1 MPGQNNVSVKISITR
16 ILLLTACILLVP
28 LVAMQFSDEVN
39 WSPGDFVI
47 AGALLVG
54 TGLVFELVVRK
65 ITNPR
70 RRLIFGIVLIFAFL
84 LIWADLAVGIFGL
97 PWSGS

>member
-1 MPGQNNVSVKISITR
+1 MPEQNNVSVKKSVIR
-16 ILLLTACILLVP
+16 IGLLTVCILLVP

-39 WSPGDFVI
+39 WSLADFVI

-54 TGLVFELVVRK
+54 TGLIFEFVVRK

-70 RRLIFGIVLIFAFL
+70 RRLIIGSILVFAFL

>member
-1 MPGQNNVSVKISITR
+1 MPEQNNVSVKRSIIR
-16 ILLLTACILLVP
+16 IILLALCVLLVP
-28 LVAMQFSDEVN
+28 LAAMQFSDEVD
-39 WSPGDFVI
+39 WSLSDFII

-54 TGLVFELVVRK
+54 TGLVFEFIVRK
-65 ITNPR
+65 VTNPR
-70 RRLIFGIVLIFAFL
+70 RRLIFGIMLIFFFL

>member
-1 MPGQNNVSVKISITR
+1 MVEQNNVSVKKSIVR
-16 ILLLTACILLVP
+16 IILLTACILLVP

-39 WSPGDFVI
+39 WSPSDFVI

-54 TGLVFELVVRK
+54 TGLVFEFVVRK

-70 RRLIFGIVLIFAFL
+70 RRLIFGIVLVFFFL

>member
-1 MPGQNNVSVKISITR
+1 MAEQNNVTVKRSIVR
-16 ILLLTACILLVP
+16 IILLAVCVLLVP

-39 WSPGDFVI
+39 WGLSDFII
-47 AGALLVG
+47 AGVLLVG
-54 TGLVFELVVRK
+54 TGLVFEFVVRK

-70 RRLIFGIVLIFAFL
+70 RRLIFGIVLVFFFL

>member
-1 MPGQNNVSVKISITR
+1 MAEQNSVSITKSIIR
-16 ILLLTACILLVP
+16 IVLLTACILLVP
-28 LVAMQFSDEVN
+28 LVAMQFSDEVD

-54 TGLVFELVVRK
+54 TGLLFEFVVRK

-70 RRLIFGIVLIFAFL
+70 RRLIFGIVLVFVFL
-84 LIWADLAVGIFGL
+84 LIWVDLAVGIFGL

>member
-1 MPGQNNVSVKISITR
+1 MAEQNNVSVKKSIIR
-16 ILLLTACILLVP
+16 IILLALCVLLVP
-28 LVAMQFSDEVN
+28 LVAMQFSDEVD
-39 WSPGDFVI
+39 WSLSDFII

-54 TGLVFELVVRK
+54 TGLVFEFIVRK
-65 ITNPR
+65 IANPR
-70 RRLIFGIVLIFAFL
+70 RRLIFGIMLIFFFL

>member
-1 MPGQNNVSVKISITR
+1 MSKQNNVNVKRSIIR
-16 ILLLTACILLVP
+16 IILLTACILLVP

-39 WSPGDFVI
+39 WSPGDFII

-54 TGLVFELVVRK
+54 TGLIFEFVVRK

-70 RRLIFGIVLIFAFL
+70 RRLIIGSILVLAFL

>member
-1 MPGQNNVSVKISITR
+1 MAEQNNVSVKRSIIR
-16 ILLLTACILLVP
+16 IILLALCVLLVP
-28 LVAMQFSDEVN
+28 LAAMQFSDEVD
-39 WSPGDFVI
+39 WSLSDFII

-54 TGLVFELVVRK
+54 TGFVFEFIVRK

-70 RRLIFGIVLIFAFL
+70 RRLIFGIMLIFFFL

>member
-1 MPGQNNVSVKISITR
+1 MAEQNNVSVKRSIIR
-16 ILLLTACILLVP
+16 IILLALCVLLVP
-28 LVAMQFSDEVN
+28 LAAMQFSDEVD
-39 WSPGDFVI
+39 WSLSDFII

-54 TGLVFELVVRK
+54 TGLVFEFIVRK
-65 ITNPR
+65 VTNPR
-70 RRLIFGIVLIFAFL
+70 RRLIFGIMLIFFFL

>member
-1 MPGQNNVSVKISITR
+1 MPEQNNVSVKKSIIR
-16 ILLLTACILLVP
+16 IGLLTACILLVP

-39 WSPGDFVI
+39 WSPADFVI

-54 TGLVFELVVRK
+54 TGLVFEFVVRK
-65 ITNPR
+65 IANPR
-70 RRLIFGIVLIFAFL
+70 RRLILGSILVLAFL